1 LVEIRVLVLHRSVDI
16 NEVALAKFQEL
27 DHDIEGDGDHVA
39 VGDPVGEKVDKP
51 GARVDP
57 VALEGQVGVLRLRN

>member
-1 LVEIRVLVLHRSVDI
+1 MVEIRVLVLHRSVDI

-57 VALEGQVGVLRLRN
+57 VALE